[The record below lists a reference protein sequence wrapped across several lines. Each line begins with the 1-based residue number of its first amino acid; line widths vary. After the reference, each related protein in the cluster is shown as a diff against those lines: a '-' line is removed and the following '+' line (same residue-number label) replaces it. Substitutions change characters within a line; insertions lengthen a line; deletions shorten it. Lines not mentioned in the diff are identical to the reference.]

1 MGAKLSKVVKL
12 ICKSLF
18 FFTLAPLFESLFGG
32 PVFLEVIY
40 EIHQS
45 NDESRKM
52 TWLHEVIRQE
62 SQSVVERA
70 LKFLSVLLDGF
81 LLILLINPSHPLK
94 AFIKP
99 FEAPQRSV
107 KIKI

>member
-12 ICKSLF
+12 ICKSL

-40 EIHQS
+40 KIHQS